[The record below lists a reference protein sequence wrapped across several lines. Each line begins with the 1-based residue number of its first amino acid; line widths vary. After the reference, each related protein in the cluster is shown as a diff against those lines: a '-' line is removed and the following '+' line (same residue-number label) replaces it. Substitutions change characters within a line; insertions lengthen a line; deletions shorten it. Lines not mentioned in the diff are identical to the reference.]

1 MVRGWSSLLALFAV
15 LGALV
20 AACGGGGGGGAT
32 GGQDDTPA
40 TKDPVA
46 NVPSENGV
54 RDSVQAA
61 ATPAESDFP
70 ASKGK
75 TLQELANGMTSGPSL
90 AMASSVFTTP
100 GDSRMAFG
108 MVDAN
113 GSPVYGPTAIYVAPT
128 PNDPAE

>member
-1 MVRGWSSLLALFAV
+1 MVRGWPSLLALFAV

-20 AACGGGGGGGAT
+20 AACGGGGGGG
-32 GGQDDTPA
+32 GGGDDGSEGTTA
-40 TKDPVA
+40 TKDPVS

-54 RDSVQAA
+54 RESVQAA

-75 TLQELANGMTSGPSL
+75 TLQQLADGMKAGPSL
-90 AMASSVFTTP
+90 AMASSVFTSP

-113 GSPVYGPTAIYVAPT
+113 GSPVYGP
-128 PNDPAE
+128 